1 MIEKRSKW
9 NEQCNGR
16 YELSYSKIHPIRE
29 ETDIRCVM
37 IIYIYIP
44 VVYVF
49 TNETHTK
56 ESEGR
61 LDSVLLYLLRV
72 AQKALSL
79 FVSPPLLI
87 DKKNMCN

>member
-1 MIEKRSKW
+1 M
-9 NEQCNGR
+9 
-16 YELSYSKIHPIRE
+16 
-29 ETDIRCVM
+29 
-37 IIYIYIP
+37 
-44 VVYVF
+44 VYDVL